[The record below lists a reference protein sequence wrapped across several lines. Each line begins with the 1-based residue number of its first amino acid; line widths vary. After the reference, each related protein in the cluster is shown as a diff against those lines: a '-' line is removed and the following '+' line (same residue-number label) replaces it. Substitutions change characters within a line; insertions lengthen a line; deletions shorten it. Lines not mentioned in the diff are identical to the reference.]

1 MSDKG
6 KNLIKKNK
14 GKKLYLETAPRGIR
28 PVDISYR
35 QQRFQQKQF
44 IAQQKRLER
53 IMQARAENPVSTE
66 CPHCGGVREIYRF
79 TGVVRC
85 PFCDSVEVLPEVH
98 KFVPEIDSPQ
108 KKQMQMLKQMT
119 NEVPQQNTDPAKL
132 DIVSDLMGFI
142 SLFLVD
148 ETCGL
153 SIIGLILGAIS
164 NLMGFISLFLIDET
178 CGLAIIGLILG
189 AISKPK
195 RKKEHIRRDVLL
207 CSWIGIAL
215 NLIAIFL
222 YSLLA

>member
-6 KNLIKKNK
+6 KNLIKNNK

-108 KKQMQMLKQMT
+108 
-119 NEVPQQNTDPAKL
+119 QNTDPAKL
-132 DIVSDLMGFI
+132 AIVSDLMGFI
-142 SLFLVD
+142 SLFLED
-148 ETCGL
+148 ETYGL
-153 SIIGLILGAIS
+153 AIIGLILGAIS
-164 NLMGFISLFLIDET
+164 NLMGFISLFLVDET